1 MAKDGPGGEKTEK
14 PTPKR
19 IKQARKDGQIP
30 RTQEL
35 GTWVGAAAASVLLPM
50 LVGNAF
56 TAVQEL
62 FLHVG
67 FVVDHPEPA
76 QLSVL
81 MGQAL
86 SAFLGAV
93 LPLALGMMLVG
104 TVASVAQGGVTLTAK
119 GIKPTLKKL
128 NPLPGVK
135 RMFGTHGAWEAIKA
149 VIKTAAIGAVIYVTS
164 DNAQTLVSA
173 SGSLPLSEITR
184 VCADSVVL
192 MLRVVGISGLVI
204 ALADY
209 LVVRHQSMQKL
220 KMSRY
225 EIEQEHKQSEGD
237 PHVKA
242 QRRALQMALSRN
254 RMMAEVAEADVLLIN
269 PTHVAVA
276 LKYEPQRGA
285 PRVVAKGAGEV
296 ATKLRERAAEA
307 RVPMVQDIP
316 LARALHASCD
326 IGQEVPAQLFTAVA
340 RVLAFVMQLSS
351 RGVRGG
357 VHRPGF
363 DAPDTTDLP
372 RAGRRRSGGGDGCR
386 RFPTLPRTPL
396 RGRSWTPGH
405 QR

>member
-14 PTPKR
+14 PTPKKL
-19 IKQARKDGQIP
+19 KQARKDGQIP

-35 GTWVGAAAASVLLPM
+35 GTWVGAAAASFLLPL

-56 TAVQEL
+56 GSVQEL
-62 FLHVG
+62 FVHVG
-67 FVVDHPEPA
+67 TVVERPDPA

-81 MGQAL
+81 LGQAL
-86 SAFLGAV
+86 GVFLSAA

-104 TVASVAQGGVTLTAK
+104 TVASVAQGGVTLSAK
-119 GIKPTLKKL
+119 GLKPTLGKF
-128 NPLPGVK
+128 NPLPGLK

-149 VIKTAAIGAVIYVTS
+149 VLKTAAIGVVIYQTS
-164 DNAQTLVSA
+164 GNAQTLVSA

-184 VCADSVVL
+184 VCADSAVL
-192 MLRVVGISGLVI
+192 MFRVVGLTGLAI

-209 LVVRHQSMQKL
+209 LVVRHQMMQKL

-225 EIEQEHKQSEGD
+225 EIEQEYKQSEGD
-237 PHVKA
+237 PHMKA
-242 QRRALQMALSRN
+242 ARRATQMAMARN

-276 LKYEPQRGA
+276 LKYEPQKGA
-285 PRVVAKGAGEV
+285 PRVVAKGADEV
-296 ATKLRERAAEA
+296 AAKLRERAQEA
-307 RVPMVQDIP
+307 GVPMVQDIP

-326 IGQEVPAQLFTAVA
+326 LGQEVPAQLFTAVA

-363 DAPDTTDLP
+363 QAPDTADLP
-372 RAGRRRSGGGDGCR
+372 RAGRRR
-386 RFPTLPRTPL
+386 
-396 RGRSWTPGH
+396 
-405 QR
+405 